1 MLGVLSNAIAV
12 AIQQAT
18 IREWTLNRE
27 LQESW
32 NDHGL
37 SSEGSMTPYQ
47 LLFEWLNN
55 VVHNYCQTFYSLDG
69 DIGSEHEKM
78 YMFQGFLSFRV
89 LC

>member
-1 MLGVLSNAIAV
+1 MLGVFSNAIAV

-32 NDHGL
+32 NDHGF

-55 VVHNYCQTFYSLDG
+55 VVHNYCQTVYSLDG
-69 DIGSEHEKM
+69 DIVSEHEKM
-78 YMFQGFLSFRV
+78 YMFQGFLSFHV